1 LIVATFTALYDA
13 SVLYPAPL
21 RDLLMHLAATE
32 LFRAR
37 WSEAIHNEWMGSL
50 LRDRQDITREQLE
63 RTRDLMNATVLDC
76 LVVGFEDLIP
86 VLTLPDADDRHVLA
100 AAIRARADVI
110 VTTNLRD
117 FPPDVLARY
126 GVEAQHPDE
135 FVHYLIDLSPGPVCR
150 AVKAHRA
157 SLKNP
162 PKSVGEYLDTLS
174 RQSLPETVSAL
185 REFTE
190 LI

>member
-1 LIVATFTALYDA
+1 MTVASFTAVYDA

-37 WSEAIHNEWMGSL
+37 WTNTIHDEWIESL
-50 LRDRQDITREQLE
+50 LRNRPELSRQRLE
-63 RTRDLMNATVLDC
+63 RTRDLMNDVVLDC
-76 LVVGFEDLIP
+76 LVEGFEDLIP

-110 VTTNLRD
+110 VTMNLRD
-117 FPPDVLARY
+117 FPSEVLAQY
-126 GVEAQHPDE
+126 GIDAQHPDE
-135 FVHYLIDLSPGPVCR
+135 FVSYLIDLSPGQVCR
-150 AVKAHRA
+150 AVKSHRA

-162 PKSVGEYLDTLS
+162 PKTVAEYLETLNA
-174 RQSLPETVSAL
+174 QALPETVSAL
-185 REFTE
+185 REFADV
-190 LI
+190 I

>member
-1 LIVATFTALYDA
+1 MIVATFTALYDA

-50 LRDRQDITREQLE
+50 LHDRRDLTRGQLE

-76 LVVGFEDLIP
+76 LVEGFEDLIP
-86 VLTLPDADDRHVLA
+86 VLTLPDPDDRHVLA

-117 FPPDVLARY
+117 FPSEVLTTY
-126 GVEAQHPDE
+126 GIDAQHPDE
-135 FVHYLIDLSPGPVCR
+135 FVHYLIDLSPGAVCR

-157 SLKNP
+157 SLKNQ
-162 PKSVGEYLDTLS
+162 PKTVDEYLDTLS

-185 REFTE
+185 REYSG